1 MLVGAVE
8 VRFSGGMDTINVCC
22 GYFRSTEGVRVHPCQ
37 GQPALEKWGV
47 FLISDILLP
56 ANPNPRPRTKSENSQ
71 KSCKPFPLALLQDSF
86 KGQARTLLDNN
97 CEHVSLQTTLLAE
110 QKKYLLEIS
119 FANDALPPN
128 TKNKL
133 LFSSSHVVVPSF
145 YTSVQLVECAKL
157 RRELLANSLH

>member
-8 VRFSGGMDTINVCC
+8 VRFSGDMDTIIVCC

-47 FLISDILLP
+47 FLIFCCRPILIP
-56 ANPNPRPRTKSENSQ
+56 GPEPNLKNSQ